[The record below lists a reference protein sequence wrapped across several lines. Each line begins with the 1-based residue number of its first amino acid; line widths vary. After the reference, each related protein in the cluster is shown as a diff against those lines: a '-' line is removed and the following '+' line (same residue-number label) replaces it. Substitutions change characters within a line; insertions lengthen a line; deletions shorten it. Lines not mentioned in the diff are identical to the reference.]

1 MFLKTIIFIST
12 YSALFYILSILKIF
26 SNNFNLFLLILS
38 LTIFQIILIF
48 VFISDIFS
56 SNFFLSKQ
64 GSKLN
69 NLKNNIYKGD

>member
-1 MFLKTIIFIST
+1 MFLKSIIFISI
-12 YSALFYILSILKIF
+12 YSALFYILNSLEF
-26 SNNFNLFLLILS
+26 LSNNFNIFLLILS

-56 SNFFLSKQ
+56 SKFFLNKQ

-69 NLKNNIYKGD
+69 NIKNNIFKGD